1 MKNMS
6 TPGWYPDPRD
16 DGQERFWS
24 GTEWT
29 AQVRPTE
36 TLSGARVH
44 SVMVPPPSPR
54 RSNTVLWGV
63 LTLVL
68 ALLGGGSWWLST
80 AVGPAP
86 ATSPSA
92 TGPVPHPPASRFPTG
107 HGHAHESSAAPSSPA
122 ATQDPGSLKVG
133 DVLRGTPD
141 CPNTATDSTGALG
154 EDGRITS
161 AGGLSFPAIA
171 GFTPTKLDYGFI
183 HQANTVVK
191 RYPESNNLM
200 AAVAVGTLE
209 TSEGFAEVIPA
220 AARVV
225 SCLLGRGVFHQPG
238 SMAEIVEINHDPRAA
253 AVWLNTRIQISGI
266 AGVNT
271 NNISVFTHLADNG
284 IMHVALVVEPDHDP
298 EGDTAI
304 WTAIEDLRLP

>member
-1 MKNMS
+1 
-6 TPGWYPDPRD
+6 
-16 DGQERFWS
+16 
-24 GTEWT
+24 
-29 AQVRPTE
+29 
-36 TLSGARVH
+36 
-44 SVMVPPPSPR
+44 MVPPPSPR

-107 HGHAHESSAAPSSPA
+107 HGHDHESSAAPSSPA

-225 SCLLGRGVFHQPG
+225 GCLLGRSVFHQPG
-238 SMAEIVEINHDPRAA
+238 TMAEIVEINHDPRAA

>member
-1 MKNMS
+1 
-6 TPGWYPDPRD
+6 
-16 DGQERFWS
+16 
-24 GTEWT
+24 
-29 AQVRPTE
+29 V
-36 TLSGARVH
+36 
-44 SVMVPPPSPR
+44 
-54 RSNTVLWGV
+54 
-63 LTLVL
+63 
-68 ALLGGGSWWLST
+68 
-80 AVGPAP
+80 
-86 ATSPSA
+86 
-92 TGPVPHPPASRFPTG
+92 
-107 HGHAHESSAAPSSPA
+107 
-122 ATQDPGSLKVG
+122 
-133 DVLRGTPD
+133 
-141 CPNTATDSTGALG
+141 
-154 EDGRITS
+154 
-161 AGGLSFPAIA
+161 SFPAIA

-225 SCLLGRGVFHQPG
+225 SCLLGRSVFHQPG
-238 SMAEIVEINHDPRAA
+238 TMAEIVEINHDPRAA

>member
-1 MKNMS
+1 MDGAGETDGDPVRCQS
-6 TPGWYPDPRD
+6 AFRDGSATVPQAEQHGSVGRVDAGSGFAGRGQLVVVDGRRPGSRH
-16 DGQERFWS
+16 ESF
-24 GTEWT
+24 
-29 AQVRPTE
+29 
-36 TLSGARVH
+36 
-44 SVMVPPPSPR
+44 
-54 RSNTVLWGV
+54 SNR
-63 LTLVL
+63 
-68 ALLGGGSWWLST
+68 A
-80 AVGPAP
+80 GPAP
-86 ATSPSA
+86 ARQPF
-92 TGPVPHPPASRFPTG
+92 PHRTRTD
-107 HGHAHESSAAPSSPA
+107 HESSAAPSSPA

-225 SCLLGRGVFHQPG
+225 SCLLGRSVFHQPG
-238 SMAEIVEINHDPRAA
+238 TMAEIVEINHDPRAA

>member
-36 TLSGARVH
+36 TLSGAKVH
-44 SVMVPPPSPR
+44 SVMVPSPSPR

-86 ATSPSA
+86 ATSSSA

-107 HGHAHESSAAPSSPA
+107 HGHDHESSAAPSSPA

-191 RYPESNNLM
+191 RYPENANLM
-200 AAVAVGTLE
+200 AAVAVGTLD
-209 TSEGFAEVIPA
+209 TAEGFTEVVPA
-220 AARVV
+220 AAHVV
-225 SCLLGRGVFHQPG
+225 GCLLGRGVFHQPG
-238 SMAEIVEINHDPRAA
+238 SMAEVVEIDYDPDAA
-253 AVWLNTRIQISGI
+253 AVWLNTRIQISGV

-271 NNISVFTHLADNG
+271 NNVSVFTHLADNG
-284 IMHVALVVEPDHDP
+284 VMHVALVVEPDHDP
-298 EGDTAI
+298 EGDAAI

>member
-1 MKNMS
+1 MS
-6 TPGWYPDPRD
+6 TSGWYPDPRD
-16 DGQERFWS
+16 DGQERFWN

-29 AQVRPTE
+29 EQVRTAE
-36 TLSGARVH
+36 TPPGAGTH
-44 SVMVPPPSPR
+44 SVVVPPTPR

-63 LTLVL
+63 LTLIL
-68 ALLGGGSWWLST
+68 AMIGGGGWWLST
-80 AVGPAP
+80 ATGPAP

-92 TGPVPHPPASRFPTG
+92 TGPAQQPLASRFPTR
-107 HGHAHESSAAPSSPA
+107 HRPNHESPATPPASA

-141 CPNTATDSTGALG
+141 CPNTATDSTGTLG
-154 EDGRITS
+154 DDGRIAS

-191 RYPESNNLM
+191 RYPESNDLV

-209 TSEGFAEVIPA
+209 PSEGFTEVVPA

-225 SCLLGRGVFHQPG
+225 GCLLGRGVFHQPG
-238 SMAEIVEINHDPRAA
+238 AMAEVIEINHDPDAV
-253 AVWLNTRIQISGI
+253 AVWMNTRIQISGI

-284 IMHVALVVEPDHDP
+284 VMHVALVVEPDHDP

-304 WTAIEDLRLP
+304 WTAIEDLRLS